1 MGQYLIIGSNSTILL
16 RNGQLAYNLMA
27 IGCFSSQAVVSIFTW
42 LSNSFYFFYFIYFSR
57 EFSKDREYGREVSSG
72 GGDGASMKSKSVRLY
87 CANFPLFLSFVYC
100 SSRVFLR
107 FLSTLL
113 QGETKLAI
121 GHQFGQRLP
130 KSLGYISLFSLSVII
145 VRSVFILFLCHYIIS
160 FFRNASFGHGDIKW
174 REHIVVWPPFFTV
187 A

>member
-1 MGQYLIIGSNSTILL
+1 M
-16 RNGQLAYNLMA
+16 
-27 IGCFSSQAVVSIFTW
+27 
-42 LSNSFYFFYFIYFSR
+42 
-57 EFSKDREYGREVSSG
+57 SSG
-72 GGDGASMKSKSVRLY
+72 GGDGTSMKSKSVRLY

-113 QGETKLAI
+113 QGETRLAI
-121 GHQFGQRLP
+121 GHQFGQRMP

-160 FFRNASFGHGDIKW
+160 FLRNAPFGHGDIKW
-174 REHIVVWPPFFTV
+174 REHIVVCPPFFTV